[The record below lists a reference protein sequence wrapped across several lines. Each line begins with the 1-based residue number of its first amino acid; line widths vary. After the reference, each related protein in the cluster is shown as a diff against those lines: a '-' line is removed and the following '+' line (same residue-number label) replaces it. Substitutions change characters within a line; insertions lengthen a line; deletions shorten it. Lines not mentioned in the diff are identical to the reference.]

1 MDSMEERMQKYLQSM
16 IEEEQNE
23 LSENADKIEHFK
35 KLCASKG
42 LQLTDN
48 NFNYVQTI
56 GIIAS
61 YPNLLSYLN
70 PKIENDKE
78 ELVKCDLL
86 NNQYTKKG
94 FVSGYYYAAD
104 YMVMAHPYFRRGF

>member
-1 MDSMEERMQKYLQSM
+1 M
-16 IEEEQNE
+16 IEEEQTE
-23 LSENADKIEHFK
+23 LSENADKIERFK

-42 LQLTDN
+42 LQLTDK

-61 YPNLLSYLN
+61 YPNILSYLN
-70 PKIENDKE
+70 PKIDKDKE

-86 NNQYTKKG
+86 NNQYYNFCLFLKERKL
-94 FVSGYYYAAD
+94 
-104 YMVMAHPYFRRGF
+104 